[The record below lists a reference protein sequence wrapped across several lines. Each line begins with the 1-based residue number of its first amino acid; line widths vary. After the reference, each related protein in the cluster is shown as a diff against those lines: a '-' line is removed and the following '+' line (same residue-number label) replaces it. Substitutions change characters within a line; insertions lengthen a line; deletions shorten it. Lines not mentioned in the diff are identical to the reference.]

1 MADDDVLDRIGAE
14 AFARPKLVDDLQ
26 RESFTIHE
34 LGVAFAGK
42 ILPSM
47 IREIVSR
54 HKIPLVA
61 AMPGGAAEPRR
72 YHLIDAYM
80 IAAFAVFNRELDPAT
95 PKAHRP
101 AALAKLRTAL
111 HHFLWGGDPMT
122 PAAAEERRAEFKA
135 ARTTALKRGGWSAK
149 ENDLFIFK
157 LHEQRRHELGADIFS
172 APAHVWAR
180 DADKHFIAFMRKDVT
195 LSCTL
200 VDFGGP
206 NGTKIDIGPL
216 VKLGFQ
222 CMIDVTRLFA
232 EVDSRVAEVVKA
244 RGAGPELCEAD

>member
-14 AFARPKLVDDLQ
+14 AFARPQMVDDLQ

-135 ARTTALKRGGWSAK
+135 ARTTALKRREGRVFLSGSQPIRCEPVIAGLPPIWTVNCARMKRWLSV
-149 ENDLFIFK
+149 
-157 LHEQRRHELGADIFS
+157 QR
-172 APAHVWAR
+172 
-180 DADKHFIAFMRKDVT
+180 
-195 LSCTL
+195 
-200 VDFGGP
+200 
-206 NGTKIDIGPL
+206 
-216 VKLGFQ
+216 
-222 CMIDVTRLFA
+222 
-232 EVDSRVAEVVKA
+232 
-244 RGAGPELCEAD
+244 